1 MSKKILLVFTVLTLL
16 SVMVVACGG
25 RNDTSN
31 STTGSNTSSANSSGY
46 DSTNS
51 SGYGST
57 KNAAAATTG
66 SNEVHLSTTSF
77 AQPSITIA
85 KGSKLT
91 IIDDTS
97 VVHQIENGSWVND
110 TPKPLKE
117 NNAPTVSVMF
127 KGNDTQT
134 VGPFA
139 VAGTYHLFCTIHDNM
154 NLTVIVK

>member
-1 MSKKILLVFTVLTLL
+1 MSKKIMLVFMILTLL
-16 SVMVVACGG
+16 SIMVVACSG
-25 RNDTSN
+25 RDDTSN
-31 STTGSNTSSANSSGY
+31 STNTNNTSSANSSGY
-46 DSTNS
+46 DSSNS
-51 SGYGST
+51 SGYGS
-57 KNAAAATTG
+57 KGNAAAAPTG
-66 SNEVHLSTTSF
+66 SNEVHLSTTTF

-91 IIDDTS
+91 IIDDSS
-97 VVHQIENGSWVND
+97 VVHQIQNGSWVND

-117 NNAPTVSVMF
+117 NNAPTVNVMF